1 MERQKLI
8 TGLITGIFLL
18 SIFSF
23 SGIVQA
29 ESKYPKK
36 DIKMIVMWRAGG
48 GADTAT
54 RIFTKQLEKIIGQ
67 NIVVN
72 NITGGAATVGYLAA
86 KTAKPNGYNLVTI
99 QGDLPKFELMNL
111 APIAIDDFDILPS
124 FAFQSPVLAVRAD
137 APWNTVE
144 EFVADAQKRPEEI
157 TVGITDI
164 GGIYHQPLVLWEDQA
179 EFRIRPVFH
188 KGSPAQTAAL
198 LGGHVDANVTWV
210 RPNIPYVKEGKVK
223 FLAYMSLERHPDYP
237 EVPTLIEKN
246 WNVHYEHPYGVGGP
260 KGLPEN
266 AKKVLSEATKK
277 VWEIPEFK
285 TDLEKMGLS
294 VFRLNGSDFQQHI
307 KEMQRNSAK
316 ALEIIEKRK
325 SK

>member
-144 EFVADAQKRPEEI
+144 EFVADAQKKTRRNY
-157 TVGITDI
+157 GRHYRHRWYLSSAAGALGRS
-164 GGIYHQPLVLWEDQA
+164 GGIQNKTSLSQGLTGTNCST
-179 EFRIRPVFH
+179 FRRPCGCQCH
-188 KGSPAQTAAL
+188 LGAA
-198 LGGHVDANVTWV
+198 
-210 RPNIPYVKEGKVK
+210 
-223 FLAYMSLERHPDYP
+223 
-237 EVPTLIEKN
+237 
-246 WNVHYEHPYGVGGP
+246 
-260 KGLPEN
+260 
-266 AKKVLSEATKK
+266 
-277 VWEIPEFK
+277 
-285 TDLEKMGLS
+285 
-294 VFRLNGSDFQQHI
+294 
-307 KEMQRNSAK
+307 
-316 ALEIIEKRK
+316 
-325 SK
+325 